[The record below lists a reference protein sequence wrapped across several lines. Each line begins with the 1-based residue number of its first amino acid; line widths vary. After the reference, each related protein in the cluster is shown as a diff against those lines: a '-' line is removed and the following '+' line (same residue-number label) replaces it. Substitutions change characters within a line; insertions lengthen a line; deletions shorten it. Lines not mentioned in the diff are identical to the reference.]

1 MSVDPEVA
9 EVVAA
14 IPSWSGRLI
23 RAETLGG
30 GITNRNVRVVVD
42 RESYVIRLPGKDT
55 DVLGIDR
62 EAERRATEAA
72 AAVGVAPEV
81 YAFLADRGILITRFV
96 EAEPLPPDQLEDRD
110 VLADVVEAVRRIHA
124 MGPLISSFDVFEVVQ
139 SYRTSAEERGAAIPA
154 PYDGSLA
161 VAERIRAAFE
171 TTPRTRRPCHNDLL
185 NANFLRADGRIV
197 IVDYEYAGMGDVFFD
212 LGNLSINNGLGETAQ
227 EWLLQLYFGEPTT
240 GQRARHKLM
249 RIMSDLREAMWG
261 VLQQG
266 LSTLEFDYVE
276 YAERHFARCSE
287 NASDDRFGEWL
298 AAAGRN

>member
-1 MSVDPEVA
+1 MSLDPEVA

-14 IPSWSGRLI
+14 IPSWSGREI

-30 GITNRNVRVVVD
+30 GITNRNVRVQVD
-42 RESYVIRLPGKDT
+42 RESFVIRLPGKDT
-55 DVLGIDR
+55 EVLGIDR

-72 AAVGVAPEV
+72 AALGVAPEV
-81 YAFLADRGILITRFV
+81 YAFLPDRGVLITRFV
-96 EAEPLPPDQLEDRD
+96 EAEPLPPDQLEERD

-124 MGPLISSFDVFEVVQ
+124 MGPLISSFDVFEVVRAH
-139 SYRTSAEERGAAIPA
+139 RTSAEERGVAIPA
-154 PYDGSLA
+154 PYDEALA

-171 TTPRTRRPCHNDLL
+171 TKPRTQRPCHNDLL

-212 LGNLSINNGLGETAQ
+212 LGNLSINNGLSERAQ
-227 EWLLQLYFGEPTT
+227 ELLLELYFGEPTAE
-240 GQRARHKLM
+240 QRARHKLM
-249 RIMSDLREAMWG
+249 RIMSDFREAMWG

-266 LSTLEFDYVE
+266 VSTLEFDYVD

-287 NASDDRFGEWL
+287 SAGDDRFGEWL
-298 AAAGRN
+298 ATVERV